1 MVDNM
6 TMVVSRWAELWS
18 GGGLSDAS
26 LVFALHVR
34 DHRAPPLPDI
44 RGIDEERRF
53 IAWVRAAFPDLL
65 VEIEDQVAEGDRVAA
80 RVMHRGSHRGDF
92 LGIAP
97 TGRAVAYE
105 GTVIFRIA
113 DGRIAERWGTVDLY
127 GLLAQLTDAAPSP
140 TLLERRH
147 FPATQKAGG

>member
-1 MVDNM
+1 MVDNT
-6 TMVVSRWAELWS
+6 TMIVNRWVELWS
-18 GGGLSDAS
+18 GGDLSDAG
-26 LVFALHVR
+26 LVFAPDVC

-44 RGIDEERRF
+44 HGIDEELRF
-53 IAWVRAAFPDLL
+53 IAWVREAFPDLR
-65 VEIEDQVAEGDRVAA
+65 VEIEDQVTEGDRVAV
-80 RVMHRGSHRGDF
+80 RVMHRGVQRGDF

-113 DGRIAERWGTVDLY
+113 NDRIAERWGTVDLH
-127 GLLAQLTDAAPSP
+127 GILTQLTGPALSP

-147 FPATQKAGG
+147 LPAT